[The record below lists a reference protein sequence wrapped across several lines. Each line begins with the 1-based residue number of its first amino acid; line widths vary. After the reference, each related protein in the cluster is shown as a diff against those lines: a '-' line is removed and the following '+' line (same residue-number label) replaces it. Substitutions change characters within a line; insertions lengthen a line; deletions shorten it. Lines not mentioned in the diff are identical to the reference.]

1 MKELRNLYSQITY
14 IVFLSTSVSI
24 VFNQLRSNPLAYV
37 KQKVEV
43 ISNLENLQ
51 TESSEPTITGIDI
64 KIAKELFDK
73 NVLFIDARAEE
84 FYNDGHIP
92 NAICS
97 DDFDS
102 LVEQLEKKIEIDKL
116 TRYMCI
122 EQKKIEID
130 EQFVVYCS
138 DSDCGS
144 SEDLSYEFQSIG
156 FSNILLFKGGWQ
168 EWVDAD
174 YPQVQN
180 E

>member
-1 MKELRNLYSQITY
+1 MKELHNLYSQITY

-102 LVEQLEKKIEIDKL
+102 LVEQLEKKIEID
-116 TRYMCI
+116 
-122 EQKKIEID
+122 

-156 FSNILLFKGGWQ
+156 YSNILLFKGGWQ

>member
-1 MKELRNLYSQITY
+1 MKELHNLYSQITY
-14 IVFLSTSVSI
+14 IVFLSTIVSI
-24 VFNQLRSNPLAYV
+24 VFNQLRSNSLAYA

-92 NAICS
+92 NSICS

-102 LVEQLEKKIEIDKL
+102 LVEQLEKKIA
-116 TRYMCI
+116 
-122 EQKKIEID
+122 ID

-138 DSDCGS
+138 DSDCG

>member
-51 TESSEPTITGIDI
+51 TDSSEPTITGIDI

-102 LVEQLEKKIEIDKL
+102 LVEQLEKKIEID
-116 TRYMCI
+116 
-122 EQKKIEID
+122 

>member
-14 IVFLSTSVSI
+14 IVFLSTIVSI

-102 LVEQLEKKIEIDKL
+102 LVEQLEKKIEID
-116 TRYMCI
+116 
-122 EQKKIEID
+122 

-156 FSNILLFKGGWQ
+156 YSNILLFKGGWQ

>member
-14 IVFLSTSVSI
+14 IVFLSTGVSI

-51 TESSEPTITGIDI
+51 TESSEPSITGIDI

-102 LVEQLEKKIEIDKL
+102 LVEQLE
-116 TRYMCI
+116 
-122 EQKKIEID
+122 KKIEID

>member
-14 IVFLSTSVSI
+14 IVFLSTIVSI

-51 TESSEPTITGIDI
+51 TDSSEPTITGIDI

-102 LVEQLEKKIEIDKL
+102 LVEQLEKKIEID
-116 TRYMCI
+116 
-122 EQKKIEID
+122 

>member
-14 IVFLSTSVSI
+14 IVFLSTIVSI

-102 LVEQLEKKIEIDKL
+102 LVEQLEKKIEID
-116 TRYMCI
+116 
-122 EQKKIEID
+122 

>member
-1 MKELRNLYSQITY
+1 MKELRNLYLQITY

-102 LVEQLEKKIEIDKL
+102 LVEQLEKKIEID
-116 TRYMCI
+116 
-122 EQKKIEID
+122 

>member
-1 MKELRNLYSQITY
+1 M
-14 IVFLSTSVSI
+14 
-24 VFNQLRSNPLAYV
+24 
-37 KQKVEV
+37 
-43 ISNLENLQ
+43 
-51 TESSEPTITGIDI
+51 
-64 KIAKELFDK
+64 FDK

-102 LVEQLEKKIEIDKL
+102 LVEQLEKKIEID
-116 TRYMCI
+116 
-122 EQKKIEID
+122 

-156 FSNILLFKGGWQ
+156 YSNILLFKGGWQ

-174 YPQVQN
+174 YPQVQMN
-180 E
+180 KIFPYMDLL

>member
-37 KQKVEV
+37 KQKAEV

-92 NAICS
+92 NDICS

-102 LVEQLEKKIEIDKL
+102 LVEQLE
-116 TRYMCI
+116 
-122 EQKKIEID
+122 KKIEID

-156 FSNILLFKGGWQ
+156 FSNILLFKAKYIEQMCQHW
-168 EWVDAD
+168 
-174 YPQVQN
+174 
-180 E
+180 

>member
-14 IVFLSTSVSI
+14 IVFLSTGVSI

-102 LVEQLEKKIEIDKL
+102 LVEQLEKKIEID
-116 TRYMCI
+116 
-122 EQKKIEID
+122 

>member
-97 DDFDS
+97 DDFDF
-102 LVEQLEKKIEIDKL
+102 LVEQLE
-116 TRYMCI
+116 
-122 EQKKIEID
+122 KKIEID

>member
-102 LVEQLEKKIEIDKL
+102 LVEQLEKKIEID
-116 TRYMCI
+116 
-122 EQKKIEID
+122 